1 MRSTQKTLALW
12 AVLIVAGLVF
22 YQMFQHRRQSTIE
35 DFNYQKFVQALEAN
49 KIKSVSFRRE
59 SGEITGEVKDEFV
72 GEFKGGRFFS
82 INGNTDNEGFK
93 LVREIGEK
101 NGSHLVPN
109 YESADSNSVQQF
121 LLNYLPLLLIV
132 GMFIFLMRQIQVG
145 GGKAMSFGKSRARPP
160 NKNTII
166 LRAFVLGKL

>member
-35 DFNYQKFVQALEAN
+35 DFNYQKFVQALEEN
-49 KIKSVSFRRE
+49 KIKNVTFRTDAKE
-59 SGEITGEVKDEFV
+59 ISGEMKDEFV
-72 GEFKGGRFFS
+72 PEFKGSRFFS
-82 INGNTDNEGFK
+82 INGNTDAEGFK

-109 YESADSNSVQQF
+109 YESADSNSIQTF
-121 LLNYLPLLLIV
+121 LLNYLPILLIV
-132 GMFIFLMRQIQVG
+132 GMFISANRGHVFSLKIKIV
-145 GGKAMSFGKSRARPP
+145 
-160 NKNTII
+160 
-166 LRAFVLGKL
+166 